1 MPLAFLAL
9 YVLFFSITGLNQIV
23 QGTLHGKLVR
33 AERRGRLMWLGGS
46 IGSGLA
52 IAVVPLLSALV
63 SALATKGDLEADAGE
78 RTSCV

>member
-1 MPLAFLAL
+1 LGIKPPSRI
-9 YVLFFSITGLNQIV
+9 VLRVI
-23 QGTLHGKLVR
+23 
-33 AERRGRLMWLGGS
+33 ERRGL